1 MTTATLRPTRLAST
15 PSSNVGTALREL
27 AGAAHRLALALWA
40 ATVDR
45 TRAQSQEASAFEAA
59 AELRT
64 FASSLPASDHSF
76 AEDLYAAADRHEM
89 INQA

>member
-1 MTTATLRPTRLAST
+1 MTTATLRPTRLSPTA
-15 PSSNVGTALREL
+15 SSNVSVALREL

-40 ATVDR
+40 AKADR
-45 TRAQSQEASAFEAA
+45 TPAQSQEASAFEAA

-64 FASSLPASDHSF
+64 FASSLPASDHGF
-76 AEDLYAAADRHEM
+76 ADDLYAAADRHEM